1 VTRTLIIGGGH
12 NGLVCAIHLAA
23 AGVEVEVLEQGPRAG
38 GAILSS
44 ERTLPGFVHD
54 DHAAFV
60 PMTIASP
67 AMREL
72 ELDVDWVFPEAIMA
86 HPFDDGGAIVLH
98 RDVAATLAS
107 LREHGSPGAARG
119 WETAMAQL
127 LPQARTLVETI
138 LAPLPPALGPLRL
151 AAAWRRD
158 GLEWVRRMLG
168 SVEALGLD
176 VFDGDRRATAW
187 LSGSAQHSGLPP
199 STAGSGAFGLLLQVL
214 GHSHG
219 WPLARGGMG
228 TVAEALVA
236 RARAAGA
243 RVRCDAPVAAV
254 VVERGR
260 VRGVRLRGG
269 ERIDADAVVS
279 TLSAQPLAGLLPPGA
294 LPGRLERRLR
304 TWRYATGAFKADY
317 ALSAPVPWTADG
329 PRGSAVVHVA
339 GPLEQLTAAAQAGL
353 RGELP
358 ERPALVVGQQSLF
371 DASRAPGDQHTLYV
385 YAHVP
390 TSYDVPDEEVA
401 ARIEAQLERFAPGFG
416 DRVRG
421 RALRPPH
428 ASEAENPSLTGGDLG
443 GGSMELDQ
451 QLVFRPA
458 PELARYRTPLRGLY
472 VAGASIH
479 PGGAVHGMSGRGAAR
494 ALLSDQR
501 FRRWR
506 AP

>member
-1 VTRTLIIGGGH
+1 MTRILVIGAGH
-12 NGLVCAIHLAA
+12 NGLVSAIHLAA
-23 AGVEVEVLEQGPRAG
+23 AGLDVEVLEHGPRPG

-44 ERTLPGFVHD
+44 ERTLPGLVHD
-54 DHAAFV
+54 DHAAFA
-60 PMTIASP
+60 PMSVASP

-72 ELDVDWVFPEAIMA
+72 ELDVDWIFPEAIVA

-98 RDVAATLAS
+98 RDLGETLAS
-107 LREHGSPGAARG
+107 LREHGSPAAARG
-119 WETAMAQL
+119 WETAMAQV
-127 LPQARTLVETI
+127 LPHAQTLVDTI
-138 LAPLPPALGPLRL
+138 LSPLPPALGPLRL

-158 GLEWVRRMLG
+158 GLTWVRRMLG
-168 SVEALGLD
+168 SIEALGLD
-176 VFDGDRRATAW
+176 VFEGDRRATAW

-228 TVAEALVA
+228 TVAAALAA
-236 RARAAGA
+236 RAEAEGA
-243 RVRCDAPVAAV
+243 RIRCDAHAEAI

-279 TLSAQPLAGLLPPGA
+279 TLSARPLAGLLPPGA

-304 TWRYATGAFKADY
+304 QFRYGTCAFKADY

-329 PRGSAVVHVA
+329 PRHTAVVHVA
-339 GPLEQLTAAAQAGL
+339 GPLEQLSAAAQAGL

-358 ERPALVVGQQSLF
+358 DRPALVVGQQSLF
-371 DASRAPGDQHTLYV
+371 DPARTPDDRHTLYV

-390 TSYDVPDEEVA
+390 PDAGVPDEEVA

-416 DRVRG
+416 DLVLA
-421 RALRPPH
+421 RALRGGG
-428 ASEAENPSLTGGDLG
+428 ETERENPSMTGGDLG

-458 PELARYRTPLRGLY
+458 PELARYRAPLRGLY
-472 VAGASIH
+472 VAGASVH

-494 ALLSDQR
+494 ALLADR
-501 FRRWR
+501 RVRRWR

>member
-1 VTRTLIIGGGH
+1 VTRVLVVGAGH
-12 NGLVCAIHLAA
+12 NGLVCAIHLAS
-23 AGVEVEVLEQGPRAG
+23 AGIDVEVLEHGPRPG
-38 GAILSS
+38 GATLSS

-60 PMTIASP
+60 PMTLASP
-67 AMREL
+67 AMNEL
-72 ELDVDWVFPEAIMA
+72 ELGVDWILPEAIMS

-98 RDVAATLAS
+98 RDVGATVAS
-107 LREHGSPGAARG
+107 LRDHASPGAARG
-119 WETAMAQL
+119 WETAMAEL

-158 GLEWVRRMLG
+158 GLTWVRRMLG
-168 SVEALGLD
+168 SIEALGLD
-176 VFDGDRRATAW
+176 VFEGDRRATAW
-187 LSGSAQHSGLPP
+187 LSGSAQHSGQPP
-199 STAGSGAFGLLLQVL
+199 STAGSGAFGLLLQL
-214 GHSHG
+214 LAHSHG
-219 WPLARGGMG
+219 WPVAPGGMG
-228 TVAEALVA
+228 TVVDALTA
-236 RARAAGA
+236 RVRDAGA
-243 RVRCDAPVAAV
+243 RVRCDARVEAILT
-254 VVERGR
+254 ERGR
-260 VRGVRLRGG
+260 VAGVRLHNG
-269 ERIDADAVVS
+269 EQISADAVVS

-304 TWRYATGAFKADY
+304 QWRYATGAFKADY

-329 PRGSAVVHVA
+329 PRRSAVVHVA
-339 GPLEQLTAAAQAGL
+339 GPLEQLTAAAQAGI

-371 DASRAPGDQHTLYV
+371 DDARAPGDQHTLYV

-390 TSYDVPDEEVA
+390 PDPGVPDEEVA

-416 DRVRG
+416 DRVLA
-421 RALRPPH
+421 RALRSPR
-428 ASEAENPSLTGGDLG
+428 ASEAENPSMTGGDLG

-494 ALLSDQR
+494 ALLADRR